1 MKQPNNSEENFQLHD
16 RLSAAELQT
25 MAMRQQQQ
33 IDTQQQML
41 AAKEQRLRFL
51 KSQETR
57 SAVSMAEA
65 ERLRRLRERVEAQ
78 ESKLRRLRALRG
90 QVDLQKTYNV
100 TLGNDLDSIRA
111 LFSEKEKELT
121 LAVAKVEALTRQLE
135 DLRRDRRGEAG
146 TNGNLI
152 SFFHAQNPS
161 NGTTSPTSK
170 ELEKLRLELAYRNQ
184 LSLQQNAR
192 LNMQKDALQQRQVE
206 LHSVDKRIIEL
217 QSRIHKK
224 RTLNVQHYKINT
236 NNNNSATAQQNNKLP
251 TPVLNNL
258 PHSRSSSAYITSSHA
273 RVLGRGNVVAVE
285 PFNHVPVKQTSQNN
299 GSISSFSTSLAP
311 FDKMNSVTHVG
322 INQTD
327 NTQQHRQHQNQ
338 TEQQQMKRQQHYQ
351 RQMEH
356 AIMAEVAD
364 EGIMQNADSDEK
376 KIAARAQNLIQ
387 EQQHHKDTYSSRC
400 SENKASKT
408 HTAEKNTGMNS
419 AMGKVISKELELL
432 AQTQD
437 YELEHNYSAKYENAQ
452 IAFAESY
459 CDDKQELNLDCAK
472 LGKES
477 QPTSAAVMEIP
488 LSIGKTH
495 VSCNTTVVDDNSD
508 QQVCKITHKTSGK
521 PMKNFLQNIPL
532 GNLVVPPRKPVNS
545 VAPTLA
551 MNTSIFSYSNNA
563 AGDKKSGIARKMV
576 SGRNVS
582 SSNGSDK
589 KPLNMINTRPALPP
603 KPNKTNTNSNTNIE
617 NTSEH
622 TVTPTECPGLDD
634 NDAIPTSFP
643 DVGSLN
649 SVIKSTMSD
658 KQPIKAKPLT
668 IRKQPFLEQPKLRTV
683 TGSSTSNNSGCAPV
697 AGKLAFIT
705 TSGSAKNISHQHFQ
719 QTSKWN
725 ETFNNNSN
733 DGNKVN
739 FLNYD
744 AEDDEENESVCT
756 KKNND
761 DVAEAS
767 VRPTERVKSQK
778 VAGVSAPTD
787 EDENT
792 VVRKKRSLVS
802 PHTKFET
809 PGDNLEVLT
818 SWQAGSTTGF
828 SDGVRHKLARRVSF
842 DPLALLLDASLEG
855 ELELVEKTAMQ
866 VTNPSAANDEGIT
879 ALHNAICAG
888 HFEIVKFLVS
898 FGCDVNAQ
906 DSDGWT
912 PLHCAASCNN
922 LPMVKFLVESG
933 ACLFASTLSDHET
946 PAEKCEEDEEGF
958 DGCSEYLYSIQEK
971 LGILNNGEVFA
982 VFSYES
988 QQPDEL
994 SFCINDKLIIIRKGD
1009 ETEREW
1015 WWARDITSKEGY
1027 VPKNLL
1033 GLQPRLAPPSC
1044 MDDKH

>member
-1 MKQPNNSEENFQLHD
+1 
-16 RLSAAELQT
+16 
-25 MAMRQQQQ
+25 MARRQQQQ

-57 SAVSMAEA
+57 SVSMAEA

-152 SFFHAQNPS
+152 SFFHAQNSS

-206 LHSVDKRIIEL
+206 LHSVDKRIMEL
-217 QSRIHKK
+217 QSRINKK
-224 RTLNVQHYKINT
+224 RTLNVHHYKINT
-236 NNNNSATAQQNNKLP
+236 NNNNSATAQLNNKLP

-258 PHSRSSSAYITSSHA
+258 PHSRSSSAYITSSQA
-273 RVLGRGNVVAVE
+273 RVFGRGNVVAVE
-285 PFNHVPVKQTSQNN
+285 PFNHVPVKQTPQNN
-299 GSISSFSTSLAP
+299 GPNSCSSFSTSLAP
-311 FDKMNSVTHVG
+311 VDKMNSMTHVG

-327 NTQQHRQHQNQ
+327 NTQHRQHQNQ
-338 TEQQQMKRQQHYQ
+338 PEQQQIKHQPHYQ
-351 RQMEH
+351 RQMDL

-364 EGIMQNADSDEK
+364 EGIMQNAESDEK
-376 KIAARAQNLIQ
+376 KIAARDQNLIQ

-400 SENKASKT
+400 SESKSSKT
-408 HTAEKNTGMNS
+408 HTAEPNTGMNS

-452 IAFAESY
+452 IAFVESY
-459 CDDKQELNLDCAK
+459 CDDKQEINLDCVK

-477 QPTSAAVMEIP
+477 QPTSAAVMENS
-488 LSIGKTH
+488 LNMVKTH
-495 VSCNTTVVDDNSD
+495 VSCNTTLVDNNSD
-508 QQVCKITHKTSGK
+508 IQGCKITNKTSCK

-551 MNTSIFSYSNNA
+551 MNTSLLSYSNSA

-582 SSNGSDK
+582 NSNCSDK
-589 KPLNMINTRPALPP
+589 KPPNMINTTDRPALPP
-603 KPNKTNTNSNTNIE
+603 KPNKTNNATLSGNANIE
-617 NTSEH
+617 NTCEH
-622 TVTPTECPGLDD
+622 AVTPIECPGVDD
-634 NDAIPTSFP
+634 NDAISTTFP

-649 SVIKSTMSD
+649 SLIKSTMSD

-668 IRKQPFLEQPKLRTV
+668 IRKHPFLEQPKLKTV
-683 TGSSTSNNSGCAPV
+683 TASSTSNNSGCAPIV
-697 AGKLAFIT
+697 GKLGIG
-705 TSGSAKNISHQHFQ
+705 TSGSAKNILHQHFQ
-719 QTSKWN
+719 QTSKWK
-725 ETFNNNSN
+725 EPFNNNSN
-733 DGNKVN
+733 DGNKAN
-739 FLNYD
+739 FLNYAVD
-744 AEDDEENESVCT
+744 DDEENESVCI
-756 KKNND
+756 KKITD

-767 VRPTERVKSQK
+767 VRPIERVKNQK
-778 VAGVSAPTD
+778 VPDINALTD

-792 VVRKKRSLVS
+792 AIRKKRSLVS
-802 PHTKFET
+802 YHAKFEKT
-809 PGDNLEVLT
+809 GDNLELLT
-818 SWQAGSTTGF
+818 AWQAGSTTGL
-828 SDGVRHKLARRVSF
+828 SEGVRHKLSRRVSF

-888 HFEIVKFLVS
+888 HFEIVKFLVN

-1009 ETEREW
+1009 EAEREW

-1033 GLQPRLAPPSC
+1033 GLQARLAPPSC